1 MTAVAKSWTV
11 FIQVPEMVNMHGE
24 KVPAMIYYREFDSEQ
39 GARQCKRK
47 IEDERAETGMQGG
60 KVWLAHVHYD
70 GSLFQHARPA
80 S

>member
-11 FIQVPEMVNMHGE
+11 FITVPDMVVDGE
-24 KVPAMIYYREFDSEQ
+24 KVPGMIFYREFDSER

>member
-11 FIQVPEMVNMHGE
+11 FITLPDMVDMDGE
-24 KVPAMIYYREFDSEQ
+24 KVPGMIVYREFDSER

-47 IEDERAETGMQGG
+47 IEDERAEIGMQGG
-60 KVWLAHVHYD
+60 KVWLVGHYD